1 MIKVFSVIRDILHN
15 KCNLQLDH
23 IQPEARFEV
32 ELAIDSSEMLELIVE
47 LEQIFEIEISYDD
60 IDSFIFNPN
69 NTKMTVQNAIDY
81 IENRIKENQYKSS

>member
-1 MIKVFSVIRDILHN
+1 MVKVFNVLQKILHN

-32 ELAIDSSEMLELIVE
+32 ELAIDSSEMLELIEE
-47 LEQIFEIEISYDD
+47 LEQIFEIEINYDD

-81 IENRIKENQYKSS
+81 IENRIKENQDRSS